1 MIMSISVLPF
11 IGESGVYTLIAPFD
25 TIIDTNARYTCQA
38 IRTISDY
45 LSENK
50 KVYEEIY
57 KPVGID
63 EDTYN
68 QDAKDNISIVSLQ
81 SNAGH
86 WVTVPANYI
95 LKYPDTNGVPY
106 SNRIMSFAFPG
117 IPDSEATTMSYEALA
132 AEISD
137 IIKARTG
144 ITTNSSFRRVS
155 RINYVS
161 QEDHQSV
168 IDQRETERSA
178 ISTTYAQLLDAQ
190 AHISLLNAKIAQLT
204 AFIANR

>member
-1 MIMSISVLPF
+1 MSNTVLPF
-11 IGESGVYTLIAPFD
+11 IGESGVYTLISPFD

-38 IRTISDY
+38 IRTVNDY

-50 KVYEEIY
+50 NVYEEVY
-57 KPVGID
+57 KPVGISQELYD
-63 EDTYN
+63 
-68 QDAKDNISIVSLQ
+68 QDAKDNISIVTLQ

-117 IPDSEATTMSYEALA
+117 IPDSEANVMSYEALA
-132 AEISD
+132 EEIKD

-144 ITTNSSFRRVS
+144 ITTSSSFRRVS
-155 RINYVS
+155 RINYIS
-161 QEDHQSV
+161 QADHQV
-168 IDQRETERSA
+168 LTDQRNTDKG
-178 ISTTYAQLLDAQ
+178 ITSTTYGQLIKMQ
-190 AHISLLNAKIAQLT
+190 AHAALLEAKIAQLT